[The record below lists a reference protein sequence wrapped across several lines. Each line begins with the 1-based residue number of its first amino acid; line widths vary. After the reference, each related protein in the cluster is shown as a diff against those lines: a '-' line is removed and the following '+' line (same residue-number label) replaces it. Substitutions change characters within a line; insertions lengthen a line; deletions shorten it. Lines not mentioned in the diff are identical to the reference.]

1 MLNEKNEFMT
11 GKKYDFLIIGSGF
24 AGSITAMIL
33 HKKGF
38 DVCVAERA
46 VHPRFAVGE
55 SSTPIADMILRDFSN
70 EFELPFLKKISRYGS
85 WQKHYPEVMCGLKRG
100 FSYYPHRAG
109 ELFTTDRNHSNEL
122 LVAASE
128 NDENSDTNWLRS
140 DVDHFLVREARKL
153 GIRVEENANV
163 AKLDRQGLAWIVRLS
178 IGGLEEVLSCNWII
192 DATGSSLFSETFFG
206 TTTDST
212 RFQTNSEA
220 VFSHFVETGNWMEYL
235 KKNRFYTEDYPY
247 NPDHSALHQIIDEG
261 WIWLLRFK
269 NNLLSAG
276 IVLDSNTMEKDHFTT
291 DQIWNQIIKK
301 YPSVYEL
308 FRNSSLAKIPG
319 KLVRTG
325 RLQRKLDKTYS
336 DGWLALH
343 HTSGFV
349 DPLHSTGIAF
359 TLSGIEKI
367 TGIFRPNEAS
377 TKILSALGRTEKEFN
392 DELFFI
398 DKLVASCYKSRWNFP
413 LFTATV
419 MLYFI
424 ASVKYEQS
432 RLRGEIPETF
442 LCAGNTEIKNIV
454 EETFEEI
461 KLLES
466 LRDEKKAEDIINRI
480 RRRIKP
486 HNNVGLMEPSLNNMY
501 RHTAVAIS

>member
-1 MLNEKNEFMT
+1 
-11 GKKYDFLIIGSGF
+11 
-24 AGSITAMIL
+24 
-33 HKKGF
+33 
-38 DVCVAERA
+38 
-46 VHPRFAVGE
+46 
-55 SSTPIADMILRDFSN
+55 
-70 EFELPFLKKISRYGS
+70 
-85 WQKHYPEVMCGLKRG
+85 
-100 FSYYPHRAG
+100 
-109 ELFTTDRNHSNEL
+109 
-122 LVAASE
+122 
-128 NDENSDTNWLRS
+128 
-140 DVDHFLVREARKL
+140 
-153 GIRVEENANV
+153 
-163 AKLDRQGLAWIVRLS
+163 
-178 IGGLEEVLSCNWII
+178 
-192 DATGSSLFSETFFG
+192 
-206 TTTDST
+206 
-212 RFQTNSEA
+212 
-220 VFSHFVETGNWMEYL
+220 
-235 KKNRFYTEDYPY
+235 
-247 NPDHSALHQIIDEG
+247 
-261 WIWLLRFK
+261 
-269 NNLLSAG
+269 
-276 IVLDSNTMEKDHFTT
+276 MEKDHFTA